1 MKIARIA
8 LPLVLALVASLAV
21 TGCKHKQTPKTTMLQ
36 DHPAATGA
44 SSGIPE
50 NFGAKPFNP
59 GDNNITATPT
69 PTPTPPY
76 TGGPIDTSTNW
87 DPRTMNQDPSKL
99 EAYTVHFKLDSSVVE
114 TSEEVN
120 VAAVAAALKADP
132 TAKLLIEGHCDE
144 RGTEEYNRALG
155 ERRALALR
163 EDLAKQEVSPD
174 LIRTISYGKDKP
186 VDPGHDESAWS
197 KNRRG
202 AFIWCTPK
210 TADTAPA
217 AAPASAQ

>member
-8 LPLVLALVASLAV
+8 LPLILALATSLAV
-21 TGCKHKQTPKTTMLQ
+21 TGCKHKEPPKTTMLKNN
-36 DHPAATGA
+36 DGAPTGGP
-44 SSGIPE
+44 SGSPE
-50 NFGAKPFNP
+50 NLGAKPFNP
-59 GDNNITATPT
+59 GDNTISSVPT
-69 PTPTPPY
+69 PPPPY
-76 TGGPIDTSTNW
+76 TGGPIGTATNW
-87 DPRTMNQDPSKL
+87 NLVDYILDPAKL

-114 TSEEVN
+114 TSEEAN

-163 EDLAKQEVSPD
+163 EDLAKQGVSPD

-186 VDPGHDESAWS
+186 VDPGHDDSAWA

-202 AFIWCTPK
+202 AFIWCTLK
-210 TADTAPA
+210 A
-217 AAPASAQ
+217 AATTPTTATTTEQ